1 MIPTTAQIMVNS
13 STTLMTEIAPFL
25 PEGYGQGT
33 AAAVAML
40 ALFTAQEVDR
50 AAEIRHADIT
60 EMQAIFETAVPAVSD
75 VDAALASRLHSATK
89 DIVVSLALSYL
100 DERRNEYSELLIALQ
115 ILVEGQNTPWAKAIE
130 REILAYLIASSERR
144 ALVIP
149 QPETPPDSVQIP
161 PDSAESPPTSPRP
174 PTSIIDF
181 NIVKSVD

>member
-50 AAEIRHADIT
+50 AAEVRHVDIT
-60 EMQAIFETAVPAVSD
+60 TMQYLFETAASAVSD
-75 VDAALASRLHSATK
+75 VDEALGKRLYSASK
-89 DIVVSLALSYL
+89 DLIVELTISYL
-100 DERRNEYSELLIALQ
+100 DERRNEYLELLIPLHA
-115 ILVEGQNTPWAKAIE
+115 LVETQDAPWAKELE
-130 REILAYLIASSERR
+130 RDILNFLVASSLRR
-144 ALVIP
+144 TLIIP
-149 QPETPPDSVQIP
+149 QPEIPPDSVQIV